1 MIIPLMSK
9 YGTSSRIEELRTHLK
24 NDWKGNYTKY
34 PDQAIFALA
43 DSRVTEAIEKR
54 FEKNGT
60 IKEIKSLEY
69 DFYSGFN
76 RIYFEFTPA
85 TGSIGLPSPD
95 AFLVIMDSN
104 CRVVGILDPFD
115 PVQPNPLIPPL
126 PPKEGE
132 QPFVLSRPS
141 RAEELTFDDKEIHA
155 LQVRSREF
163 YERLTSERK
172 KQECFGMTK
181 STGAAQEARSNAN
194 EVTFNSTLCNWM
206 TSTPWG
212 DGLDWSTDDCGP
224 DDVFET

>member
-1 MIIPLMSK
+1 MSK

-181 STGAAQEARSNAN
+181 STGAAGGSPAIPGGR
-194 EVTFNSTLCNWM
+194 
-206 TSTPWG
+206 
-212 DGLDWSTDDCGP
+212 DGIIHTTCEYTTHFACRYRIDRNNDDCGT
-224 DDVFET
+224 DDGGPIIT